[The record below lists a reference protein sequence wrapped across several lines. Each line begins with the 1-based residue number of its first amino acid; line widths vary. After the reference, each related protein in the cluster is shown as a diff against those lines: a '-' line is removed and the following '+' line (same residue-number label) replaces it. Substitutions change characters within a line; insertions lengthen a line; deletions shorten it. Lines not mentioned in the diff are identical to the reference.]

1 MWNPVKITK
10 ALYHLLTTYGE
21 IQTQKGYTEDLKGDP
36 RLDHVLVLYRELNFP
51 FGWVSMTKLRN
62 SRAGRD
68 MVWGRGYNEF
78 NHVND
83 VVLPKLTDH
92 EYLAT
97 LAPNTVGAHYY
108 HLVKQWGLEDLY
120 NQRFKPEEMRPD
132 DSLYHSFSD
141 DIRAN
146 HSRHVIISHDL
157 WHAIF
162 RYDTSP
168 IGEGMI
174 QSISAHQT
182 YFWPMHIIG
191 WGVTFKEILR
201 TKSFAPWKVWM
212 EGLRIAKAASK
223 DLLLQSPLDLLEMD
237 IEECREKFNIGEA
250 RVFAEYVKNRPDD
263 FRMDTIHPEYR
274 DKVFQEAIE
283 I

>member
-1 MWNPVKITK
+1 MLNPIKITK
-10 ALYHLLTTYGE
+10 SLYHLLTTYGE
-21 IQTQKGYTEDLKGDP
+21 VQTQKGYTEDLKGDP

-51 FGWVSMTKLRN
+51 FGWISMTKLRN

-78 NHVND
+78 NFVND
-83 VVLPKLTDH
+83 VVMPKLTDH
-92 EYLAT
+92 AYLAT

-108 HLVKQWGLEDLY
+108 HLVKEWGLEDLY

-132 DSLYHSFSD
+132 NSLYHSFSD

-174 QSISAHQT
+174 QSISARQT

-223 DLLLQSPLDLLEMD
+223 DLLLQS
-237 IEECREKFNIGEA
+237 
-250 RVFAEYVKNRPDD
+250 
-263 FRMDTIHPEYR
+263 IHCKR
-274 DKVFQEAIE
+274 SLRNGR
-283 I
+283 